1 MTVSKI
7 QTELG
12 EDKKK
17 NLDLNVYNIPIDET
31 LSSKEELINT
41 YLFQCQCALF
51 FVDVTSE
58 ESLTLV
64 SDIIEVITFDKMPY
78 LRGIIVQNKIDQS
91 SAISEEKINNIIKSK
106 KSLETLKISVKN
118 KNGIKELLSKI
129 DSFVNDNKVDL
140 PLNFVYQ
147 SSSTQITMFNGKENL
162 TFVII
167 GDSTVGKTC
176 FFNRYFKNI
185 YNDSSLFTIGVDK
198 HCKLVKMG
206 NETYKI
212 TVWDTA
218 GEERFKSLP
227 RKYYQNAEGIFLVF
241 DVTQEDSFK
250 NVKNWISDVK
260 DNSSKSI
267 SVGEDGKPPEISL
280 YLLGN
285 KIDKEG
291 RVISK
296 DEAEKMAHSLGMK
309 YFEISCKYDVNV
321 PEAITG
327 MIYESIT
334 RLNKNINPKG
344 NKNMELRKSQYTK
357 KKKKKGKCW

>member
-1 MTVSKI
+1 MTANKI
-7 QTELG
+7 QIEIG
-12 EDKKK
+12 EEKKR
-17 NLDLNVYNIPIDET
+17 NLDLNLYNIPIDET
-31 LSSKEELINT
+31 LISKADLINT
-41 YLFQCQCALF
+41 YLFQCQCVLF

-58 ESLTLV
+58 ESLKLI
-64 SDIIEVITFDKMPY
+64 SDLIEVINFEKMSY
-78 LRGIIVQNKIDQS
+78 LRGIIVQNKIDQT
-91 SAISEEKINNIIKSK
+91 SAISEDNIANILNSK
-106 KSLETLKISVKN
+106 KCLETMKISIKE
-118 KNGIKELLSKI
+118 KKGIKELLEKI
-129 DSFVNDNKVDL
+129 DAFVNDAKIDL

-147 SSSTQITMFNGKENL
+147 SPTAQLTMFNGKDNL

-206 NETYKI
+206 NEIYKI

-241 DVTQEDSFK
+241 DVTLEDSFK

-260 DNSSKSI
+260 ENSTKSI
-267 SVGEDGKPPEISL
+267 SAGENGKPPEISL

-285 KIDKEG
+285 KIDKG
-291 RVISK
+291 DRVISK
-296 DEAEKMAHSLGMK
+296 DEAEKLAHSLGMK

-327 MIYESIT
+327 MIYESII
-334 RLNKNINPKG
+334 RLNQNSNPKAA
-344 NKNMELRKSQYTK
+344 KNMQLRKSQYNK
-357 KKKKKGKCW
+357 KAKKKGFC

>member
-1 MTVSKI
+1 MTTNKI
-7 QTELG
+7 HIELG
-12 EDKKK
+12 EEKK

-31 LSSKEELINT
+31 LISKDELISA
-41 YLFQCQCALF
+41 YLYQCQCVLL

-58 ESLTLV
+58 ESFKL
-64 SDIIEVITFDKMPY
+64 INKMIENINFEIMPY
-78 LRGIIVQNKIDQS
+78 LRGIIVQNKIDQTS
-91 SAISEEKINNIIKSK
+91 MISEENIQNIINSK
-106 KSLETLKISVKN
+106 KCLETMKISLKN
-118 KNGIKELLSKI
+118 KNGLNELLARIESI
-129 DSFVNDNKVDL
+129 VNDDKIDL
-140 PLNFVYQ
+140 PLNYVYE
-147 SSSTQITMFNGKENL
+147 SPVTKLTMFNGKDSL

-176 FFNRYFKNI
+176 FFNRYFSGS
-185 YNDSSLFTIGVDK
+185 YNETTLNTIGVGK
-198 HCKLVKMG
+198 QSKIIKIFG
-206 NETYKI
+206 EIYKTTI
-212 TVWDTA
+212 WDTA

-227 RKYYQNAEGIFLVF
+227 RKYYQNAEGIFLLF
-241 DVTQEDSFK
+241 DVTNEDSFR

-267 SVGEDGKPPEISL
+267 SPGEDGKPAEISL

-285 KIDKEG
+285 KIDKNG

-327 MIYESIT
+327 MIYDSIM
-334 RLNKNINPKG
+334 RLNRNTNPKAKKNLELG
-344 NKNMELRKSQYTK
+344 KNNKKTK
-357 KKKKKGKCW
+357 KKGFC

>member
-1 MTVSKI
+1 MTSNRI
-7 QTELG
+7 QRELG
-12 EDKKK
+12 EEKEKK

-31 LSSKEELINT
+31 LISKKDLINT
-41 YLFQCQCALF
+41 YLFQCQCVLL

-58 ESLTLV
+58 ESLKLIN
-64 SDIIEVITFDKMPY
+64 DIIEIINFEKMPY
-78 LRGIIVQNKIDQS
+78 LRGIIVQNKIDQAS
-91 SAISEEKINNIIKSK
+91 TISEENIQNKINSK
-106 KSLETLKISVKN
+106 KCLEAMKISLKN
-118 KNGIKELLSKI
+118 KNGLNELLTRIESI
-129 DSFVNDNKVDL
+129 VNNVKNDL
-140 PLNFVYQ
+140 PLNYVFQ
-147 SSSTQITMFNGKENL
+147 SPTIKLTMFNGKDNL

-176 FFNRYFKNI
+176 FFNRYFNST
-185 YNDSSLFTIGVDK
+185 YNETTLNTIGVGK
-198 HCKLVKMG
+198 QSKIVKMWG
-206 NETYKI
+206 EIYKI

-227 RKYYQNAEGIFLVF
+227 RKYYQNAEGIFLLF
-241 DVTQEDSFK
+241 DVTNEESFR

-267 SVGEDGKPPEISL
+267 SPGEDGKPPEISL

-285 KIDKEG
+285 KIDKDG
-291 RVISK
+291 RVIQK

-327 MIYESIT
+327 MIYDAISRID
-334 RLNKNINPKG
+334 KNTDPKTKR
-344 NKNMELRKSQYTK
+344 NLELRKSKYNK
-357 KKKKKGKCW
+357 KKKKNGFC